1 MELRDEILE
10 MIIEKAAQI
19 FKKDPAELNEN
30 VHFIND
36 LKAKSV
42 NMVQIITMLEAEF
55 DVQVNFMQV
64 KRKETMGEVADYVT
78 ELCGG

>member
-1 MELRDEILE
+1 MELQDEILE
-10 MIIEKAAQI
+10 MIVDKAAQI
-19 FKKDPAELNEN
+19 FKKDPSELNADT
-30 VHFIND
+30 HFVND

-42 NMVQIITMLEAEF
+42 NMVQIITMLEAEY

-64 KRKETMGEVADYVT
+64 KRKETMGEVAEYVA